1 MNSKAV
7 TVAGV
12 AAVAIG
18 AINQCLYNGMYT
30 IFILICILISSLP
43 GVCTIRSIVRVTPL

>member
-30 IFILICILISSLP
+30 AYFHINLYPNF
-43 GVCTIRSIVRVTPL
+43 